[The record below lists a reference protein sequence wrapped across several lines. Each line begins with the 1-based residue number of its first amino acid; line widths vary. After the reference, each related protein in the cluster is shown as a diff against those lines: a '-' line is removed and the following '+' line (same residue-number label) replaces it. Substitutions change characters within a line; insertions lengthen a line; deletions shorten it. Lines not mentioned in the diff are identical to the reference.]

1 MGDTISDSVSS
12 YIDDQNYSLITWDIV
27 NNPNFSSLR
36 MSQVTDSMRAL
47 PVFKELVESYG
58 LRDSNATDYK
68 ESSLKA
74 EIESMIKALQ
84 RISSRL

>member
-1 MGDTISDSVSS
+1 
-12 YIDDQNYSLITWDIV
+12 
-27 NNPNFSSLR
+27 
-36 MSQVTDSMRAL
+36 
-47 PVFKELVESYG
+47 VFKELVESYG

-68 ESSLKA
+68 EASLKA